1 MNRLGLGLGTT
12 NPTRSLHIEGGTT
25 STGLFFSNVNYMGTT
40 DVIAVAGNSVTQAGY
55 GIGGEFTG
63 GYKGLN
69 VINDGGNY
77 SGQSYGI
84 YSDASGSSGV
94 RIGVYAKATG
104 GTTNWSMYSQ
114 GDSYFGGDIKVGTQT
129 DPFSG
134 TYKVVVDGKILA
146 EEVRIQNSSTWP
158 DYVFENYFEGN
169 SKLNP
174 TYEFLALEEVE
185 QFIEKNHHLPGVP
198 SAIELEKEG
207 MSLKEMNLI
216 LLEKVEELTLYL
228 IEQQKEIEALKK
240 TISSSKE

>member
-1 MNRLGLGLGTT
+1 MKNALLITLMLLTATSYSQRGKFKNLFEQNGKIGIGTKQPDALLT
-12 NPTRSLHIEGGTT
+12 VKGNIHTQEVLVDLKG
-25 STGLFFSNVNYMGTT
+25 
-40 DVIAVAGNSVTQAGY
+40 AVA
-55 GIGGEFTG
+55 
-63 GYKGLN
+63 
-69 VINDGGNY
+69 
-77 SGQSYGI
+77 
-84 YSDASGSSGV
+84 
-94 RIGVYAKATG
+94 
-104 GTTNWSMYSQ
+104 
-114 GDSYFGGDIKVGTQT
+114 
-129 DPFSG
+129 
-134 TYKVVVDGKILA
+134 
-146 EEVRIQNSSTWP
+146 P